1 MGILDKIRDSQE
13 KWKKEQA
20 EALARNGGKKL
31 SIAEAVL
38 LAKLSKE
45 TDKFSKP
52 MVVRSY
58 PAKSEK
64 LMESEGSILIDNGY
78 AMQGQSGYAENKGT
92 SLTSLISANRS
103 KGVTTITFV
112 KQSR

>member
-1 MGILDKIRDSQE
+1 MGLLDKILDSQE

-20 EALARNGGKKL
+20 ATLARNGGKKL
-31 SIAEAVL
+31 SIAEAAL

-64 LMESEGSILIDNGY
+64 LMESEVSILIGNGY
-78 AMQGQSGYAENKGT
+78 VIEAIGLCENKGT
-92 SLTSLISANRS
+92 SLTSILSANRS

-112 KQSR
+112 KQSS